1 LIEGAESTKF
11 DSAQSNVLMSITEL
25 FKTKPTVGRRA
36 FLRRLALIAAWA
48 ASAKALFARKLAW
61 AQAGSSGLP
70 LPDEPLE
77 ATLKRLFGNRSFAS
91 GEGKIKL
98 ALPLIA
104 EDGGNV
110 AVTVDSSLPLTGAT
124 HLSHLYIIS
133 DKNRRPMLAKFS
145 FTPGAGKAF
154 FATSIR
160 LATTTDVRAVAE
172 MNDGTLYVVTKNVR
186 VTISGCDL
194 PPQG

>member
-1 LIEGAESTKF
+1 MAIK
-11 DSAQSNVLMSITEL
+11 EL
-25 FKTKPTVGRRA
+25 LKTKSTVGRRR
-36 FLRRLALIAAWA
+36 FLRTLGVLAACVAC
-48 ASAKALFARKLAW
+48 AKGIFAGNPAW

-70 LPDEPLE
+70 LPDERIE
-77 ATLKRLFGNRSFAS
+77 AALKRLFGNRSFAS

-98 ALPLIA
+98 ELPLIA

-110 AVTVDSSLPLTGAT
+110 AVTVESSLPLGGAT

-145 FTPGAGKAF
+145 FTPEAGKAVI
-154 FATSIR
+154 ATSVR

-172 MNDGTLYVVTKNVR
+172 MNDGTLYAVTKNVR